1 MPFARLRAALARQSK
16 WRRFF
21 VFVLLAGLAAMVTS
35 FTVYMTVLE
44 GAPTVPARV
53 VLLAPL
59 SGPDGE
65 IGRSMQRGAEAWVA
79 AARQGRGR
87 PGGHLFELVVIDEAA
102 SGAVIAEA
110 LRDPLTVGVVGPYGA
125 DATRR
130 LRPLLA
136 ASGVAA
142 VAPAGREAEARGAE
156 GLIFELASR
165 EEAEL
170 RFLANYVR
178 NVLGER
184 LVSIVLPAD
193 AQSERMAEIFD
204 STLQTFGTRVVYRW
218 AVPDGDAAGRAEGL
232 RNAAADITGR
242 HVAGSIL
249 VLGGQSFA
257 AEAVGSLRAGH
268 AGNRII
274 GTRTLATNAFRHTLR
289 TAWRGAGSVE
299 AALNGAI
306 VTVPALFDTA
316 GPAAQAF
323 RDDLAAAAGETPD
336 WTAVL
341 AYDAA
346 ALIEAS
352 LRGASLEG
360 AQPRPLRAALRDRLA
375 ARDSLPRAFAGHA
388 GAVFFGPSGGA
399 LPDYVAT
406 YDGADLIAAL
416 TQLSPIREQGITNYL
431 DELTSGRALYVND
444 RFMYRTNVVYTGVQ
458 LDKVLDLNPTTGVAE
473 LDVALWFRWRGTFD
487 PQDVV
492 FPNALTPVRLGAPER
507 EGSIDGLNYRAYR
520 VRGRFY
526 MNVSGAPHRYGTQVV
541 EVRLRHRSLTRTNLL
556 YVTDGLGM
564 GLVGPGA
571 GQETADGKAPSRGAA
586 LGSPAKPAA
595 GESVLARQLAVNA
608 VLAGA
613 PGWLIDRA
621 WVSQELNTASSG
633 GDPVHVGFGK
643 PAAVFSTIGLA
654 LVVKPDN
661 FDAAGLVPAGWFIH
675 VAILAAA
682 MSVLAWLLDRRD
694 RGHFWRMQTLVLRLV
709 AWPVLLLAVSN
720 LALDHAQD
728 RMTAGGVSLIDTI
741 AGMMWWLVPARLLLI
756 SVHRFIWAPLEA
768 GAGRKV
774 PTVFI
779 IIVDVLIYVLAGFG
793 IVAFV
798 LGKTITSLLAG
809 SGVLAM
815 IVGLALQSNL
825 KDIFSGIMLNL
836 ERPFVL
842 RDMLRL
848 NRTFA
853 RVVDVSWRS
862 TRFETETGSIIALPN
877 SKVAESEIENLS
889 TQRVYEVVST
899 VMLDPAYPP
908 EQVVGALRA
917 AAASFPFPLKVAS
930 ATLSRIER
938 IGESFVA
945 TYTLGL
951 EMEDFPTSK
960 KVRAIVM
967 ERIWH
972 ALQDAGI
979 DWNTVHPK
987 AT

>member
-1 MPFARLRAALARQSK
+1 MPFDRFRTVLARQSK
-16 WRRFF
+16 WRRFS

-35 FTVYMTVLE
+35 LTVYFTVLE
-44 GAPTVPARV
+44 GAPAVPVRL

-59 SGPDGE
+59 SGPDSQV
-65 IGRSMQRGAEAWVA
+65 GRSMRLGAEAWA
-79 AARQGRGR
+79 AETLQRRAGPGR
-87 PGGHLFELVVIDEAA
+87 HVFELAVIDESAPDAA
-102 SGAVIAEA
+102 IAAA
-110 LRDPLTVGVVGPYGA
+110 LRDPMTAGVVGPYT
-125 DATRR
+125 ATAARR
-130 LRPLLA
+130 LYPLLA
-136 ASGVAA
+136 ASGVPA
-142 VAPAGREAEARGAE
+142 VAPAGREADARAGDN
-156 GLIFELASR
+156 LIFELASR

-184 LVSIVLPAD
+184 LVSIMLPAD
-193 AQSERMAEIFD
+193 AQSERMAAIFD
-204 STLQTFGTRVVYRW
+204 STLQTFGSRVVYRW
-218 AVPDGDAAGRAEGL
+218 AIQEGDAASRAEGL
-232 RNAAADITGR
+232 RAAAADITSR

-257 AEAVGSLRAGH
+257 AEAVAALRGAK
-268 AGNRII
+268 AGNRIV

-289 TAWRGAGSVE
+289 ATWSSTGSVE
-299 AALNGAI
+299 AALNGGL

-323 RDDLAAAAGETPD
+323 RDGLAAASGETPD
-336 WTAVL
+336 WLAVL

-346 ALIEAS
+346 ALIDAS
-352 LRGASLEG
+352 LVGVKGTSG
-360 AQPRPLRAALRDRLA
+360 SLRAELRDRLA
-375 ARDSLPRAFAGHA
+375 ARDSAPRSHAGHA
-388 GAVFFGPSGGA
+388 GAEFFAPSGGA
-399 LPDYVAT
+399 LPDFVAT
-406 YDGADLIAAL
+406 YDGADLIAAP

-431 DELTSGRALYVND
+431 DELASGRALYVND

-458 LDKVLDLNPTTGVAE
+458 LDKVLDLNPSTGVAE
-473 LDVALWFRWRGTFD
+473 LDIALWFRWRGAFD

-492 FPNALTPVRLGAPER
+492 FPNALMPIRLGTPER

-526 MNVSGAPHRYGTQVV
+526 MNISGAPHRYGTQVV
-541 EVRLRHRSLTRTNLL
+541 EVRLRHRSLTRNNLL

-564 GLVGPGA
+564 GLVGAGA
-571 GQETADGKAPSRGAA
+571 VQEVAGSNAAPRNVGPTW
-586 LGSPAKPAA
+586 LDRPVA
-595 GESVLARQLAVNA
+595 GESALARQLAANG

-613 PGWLIDRA
+613 PGWLVDRA
-621 WVSQELNTASSG
+621 WVSQEINAASSG

-643 PAAVFSTIGLA
+643 PAAVFSTVGLG
-654 LVVKPDN
+654 LVVKPDS
-661 FDAAGLVPAGWFIH
+661 FDAAGLVPTGWFVH

-694 RGHFWRMQTLVLRLV
+694 RGHFWRMQTLLLRLL
-709 AWPVLLLAVSN
+709 AWPLLLLALSN
-720 LALDHAQD
+720 LALDYAQEH
-728 RMTAGGVSLIDTI
+728 MTAGGVALIDNA
-741 AGMMWWLVPARLLLI
+741 AGMLWWLVPARLLLI
-756 SVHRFIWAPLEA
+756 SVHRFVWAPIEA

-779 IIVDVLIYVLAGFG
+779 MIVDVLIYVLAGFG

-815 IVGLALQSNL
+815 IVGFALQSNL

-862 TRFETETGSIIALPN
+862 TRFETDTGSIIALPN

-889 TQRVYEVVST
+889 TQRVYEVISSVA
-899 VMLDPAYPP
+899 LDPAYPP
-908 EQVVGALRA
+908 ERVVTALIA
-917 AAASFPFPLKVAS
+917 AAASFTFPVKVTA
-930 ATLSRIER
+930 AALSKIER
-938 IGESFVA
+938 LGESFVA
-945 TYTLGL
+945 TYTLGI
-951 EMEDFPTSK
+951 EVEDFPTSK
-960 KVRAIVM
+960 KLRATVM

-972 ALQDAGI
+972 ALHDEGI
-979 DWNTVHPK
+979 DWNRARPHGS
-987 AT
+987 

>member
-1 MPFARLRAALARQSK
+1 MPFAHLRAVLARQSK
-16 WRRFF
+16 WRRFS
-21 VFVLLAGLAAMVTS
+21 VFVLLAGLVAIVTS
-35 FTVYMTVLE
+35 VTVYMTVLE
-44 GAPTVPARV
+44 GAPSVPARL

-65 IGRSMQRGAEAWVA
+65 IGRSMRRGAEAWA
-79 AARQGRGR
+79 AEARQRQGG
-87 PGGHLFELVVIDEAA
+87 PGGHLFELAVIDEAA
-102 SGAVIAEA
+102 PDPVIAEA
-110 LRDPLTVGVVGPYGA
+110 LRDPMTAGVVGPYGA
-125 DATRR
+125 AATRR

-136 ASGVAA
+136 ASGVPA
-142 VAPAGREAEARGAE
+142 VAPVGREEDARAAE

-193 AQSERMAEIFD
+193 AQSERMAGIFD

-218 AVPDGDAAGRAEGL
+218 AVQDGDAASRAEGL
-232 RNAAADITGR
+232 RNAAADITSR

-257 AEAVGSLRAGH
+257 AEAVGALRAGNV
-268 AGNRII
+268 GNRIV

-289 TAWRGAGSVE
+289 TKWRAAGLVE

-316 GPAAQAF
+316 GSAAQAF
-323 RDDLAAAAGETPD
+323 RDDLAAASGETPD

-352 LRGASLEG
+352 LKGTNAK
-360 AQPRPLRAALRDRLA
+360 ARPLRSELRDRLA
-375 ARDSLPRAFAGHA
+375 ARDSMPRAHAGHA
-388 GAVFFGPSGGA
+388 GAAFFGPSGGA

-492 FPNALTPVRLGAPER
+492 FPNALIPIRLGAPER
-507 EGSIDGLNYRAYR
+507 EGSVDGLNYRAYR

-526 MNVSGAPHRYGTQVV
+526 MNISGAPHRYGTQVV
-541 EVRLRHRSLTRTNLL
+541 EIRLRHRSLTRNNLL

-564 GLVGPGA
+564 GLVGA
-571 GQETADGKAPSRGAA
+571 GVGLDIADGKAPSRNAA
-586 LGSPAKPAA
+586 PAWLARPVA
-595 GESVLARQLAVNA
+595 GESVLARQLAANA

-643 PAAVFSTIGLA
+643 PSAVFSTIGLG
-654 LVVKPDN
+654 LVVKPDT
-661 FDAAGLVPAGWFIH
+661 FDAAGLVPTGWFIH

-694 RGHFWRMQTLVLRLV
+694 RGHFWRMQTLLLRLF
-709 AWPVLLLAVSN
+709 AWPLLLLAVSN
-720 LALDHAQD
+720 LALDYAQEH
-728 RMTAGGVSLIDTI
+728 MTAGGVSLIDNI

-756 SVHRFIWAPLEA
+756 SVHRFVWAPIEA

-862 TRFETETGSIIALPN
+862 TRFETDTGSIIALPN

-889 TQRVYEVVST
+889 TQRVYEVIST
-899 VMLDPAYPP
+899 VTLDPAYPP
-908 EQVVGALRA
+908 EQVVAALRT

-972 ALQDAGI
+972 ALHDAGI
-979 DWNTVHPK
+979 DWNTARPR
-987 AT
+987 AI